1 MGYVVLIHVLAGL
14 GGVDTE
20 KRCHLLFDLVIYA
33 DSARCDERRYDVIHN
48 VILFVLTDLVENI
61 SRLLRSIIIP
71 VNHESLTT
79 GYISIPDYSTYIY
92 NINYLI
98 C

>member
-20 KRCHLLFDLVIYA
+20 NRCHLLFDLVISA

-48 VILFVLTDLVENI
+48 VILFVLTDLLWVTSFVENI
-61 SRLLRSIIIP
+61 PSPLGQSSFL
-71 VNHESLTT
+71 
-79 GYISIPDYSTYIY
+79 
-92 NINYLI
+92 
-98 C
+98 